1 MSSDAPIGMFDSGVG
16 GLSVMK
22 EVRALL
28 RAKDIIYYADTAYCP
43 YGQKSTMEIQARCFH
58 ISDFLLT
65 KGAKM
70 IIVACNTA
78 SIAALDVMRQ
88 KYVVPIVGME
98 PAVKPA
104 SRISKSGKIGV
115 MATGVTISGE
125 RFSALVERFG
135 SDVQVFNQPCPG
147 LVEHVEAGR
156 VEGSE
161 VEALLQ
167 NYLTPMLEFGVDAI
181 VLGCTHYPF
190 LRKAVEQIA
199 GPNVTVIDTGAAV
212 ARQAAKILGEYDLAN
227 SNAAAQAGQNIYYT
241 SGEPAAVKLIIRR
254 LMEDTAATVHHEYEQ
269 EQERTTSKGNE

>member
-1 MSSDAPIGMFDSGVG
+1 MFSAPIGMFDSGVG

-28 RAKDIIYYADTAYCP
+28 PAEDIIYYADTAYCP
-43 YGQKSTMEIQARCFH
+43 YGQKTAKEIQERCFH
-58 ISDFLLT
+58 IADFLLT

-70 IIVACNTA
+70 IVVACNTA
-78 SIAALDVMRQ
+78 SIAALDAMRQ
-88 KYVVPIVGME
+88 KYVIPIIGME

-125 RFSALVERFG
+125 RFSSLVERFG
-135 SDVQVFNQPCPG
+135 SGVEVFNQPCPG

-161 VEALLQ
+161 VETLLQ

-199 GPNVTVIDTGAAV
+199 GPNVAVIDTGAAV
-212 ARQAAKILGEYDLAN
+212 ARQAAKILGEHDLAN
-227 SNAAAQAGQNIYYT
+227 SNAAAATGQNIYYT
-241 SGEPAAVKLIIRR
+241 SGEPAAVKPIIRR
-254 LMEDTAATVHHEYEQ
+254 LMEDTAATVHYEQQ
-269 EQERTTSKGNE
+269 EQECTTSKSNE